1 MKPKGKKKDDK
12 SFGFDDEQ
20 PDGFVSDAEEPD
32 TRRLVAEQNRKKK
45 KSGGF
50 QSMGFSNSVFKGI
63 TKRGYKVP
71 TPIQRKC
78 IPVILEGKDVVAM
91 ARTGSGKTA
100 CFLLPML
107 ERLQV
112 ASAQAGARALILS
125 PTRELALQTL
135 RFTKELGRFSNLRAA
150 AVLGG
155 DSMEGQFSALHEKPD
170 IIIATPG
177 RFVHVCV
184 EMELRLD
191 SIEYVVFDEADR
203 LFEMGFAEQLREI
216 LARLPDTRQTLL
228 FSATL
233 PGLLVEFAR
242 AGLTDP
248 VLVRLDVE
256 SKLSEQLRLA
266 YLRCREDE
274 RSLVLLHLLQHVVPA
289 GQQTVVFAATK
300 HHVEYIRLL
309 LEKAGISAT
318 FLYSDLDPAA
328 RKINTDKFRHKR
340 VDVLVVTDVAARGI
354 DIPHLDNVIN
364 YNFPAKPKLFVHR
377 VGRVARAGRQG
388 TAYSILIHNEMPYL
402 LDLYLFLGSKL
413 TFTPNTSLDENV
425 DWHGYVGTVP
435 QELVDVDSEQ
445 MQLWHSSS
453 SDLRSALQSSR
464 NAFKQYLRSRPA
476 ASLASVKRLK
486 EESSRSLG
494 VHPLLR
500 TAGATAADDTR
511 AQLLDAVRS
520 YKSSRTIFE
529 IGVTTH
535 QNGAKVMKQKRN
547 KDEHV
552 IERAA
557 AKRKADELEEEGD
570 GDETAE
576 EKPAEPERVAL
587 AASSEQD
594 ISDTFSRVVQ
604 ERKFDHRQR
613 DRNKRRKM
621 VQTGKDE
628 ENYIPYQAKDH
639 HTEAG
644 YSVTSAF
651 ERDANEAVLDL
662 TMDDDTRHKLK
673 SQTKRWDPKKKKY
686 VGQSNDGKN
695 KKIRTESGVWIPATF
710 QKAGKYDEWKR
721 KTQVDAREEDEEDAA
736 PARRGGRGVKVIRH
750 RKNESGPALGAGG
763 PHSKRPEMRS
773 KDQILKQRDQLERR
787 RKRSTVGVGKNR
799 GGKSR
804 GGGGGRG
811 GGAPR
816 RGGSKG
822 GGRGRGKGRR

>member
-1 MKPKGKKKDDK
+1 MKPRKKEKT
-12 SFGFDDEQ
+12 FGFDDEQ
-20 PDGFVSDAEEPD
+20 PDGFVSDAEEVD
-32 TRRLVAEQNRKKK
+32 TRRLVAEQNKKK
-45 KSGGF
+45 RKSGGF
-50 QSMGFSNSVFKGI
+50 QSMGFSNSVYKGI
-63 TKRGYKVP
+63 VKRGYKIP

-107 ERLQV
+107 EKLQV
-112 ASAQAGARALILS
+112 ASAMSGARALVLS

-191 SIEYVVFDEADR
+191 AVEYVVFDEADR

-216 LARLPDTRQTLL
+216 LARLPDARQTLL

-233 PGLLVEFAR
+233 PGMLVEFAR

-256 SKLSEQLRLA
+256 TKLSEQLSLA
-266 YLRCREDE
+266 YLRCRDDE
-274 RSLVLLHLLQHVVPA
+274 RSLLLLHLLENVVPA

-309 LEKAGISAT
+309 LERAGLSCT

-340 VDVLVVTDVAARGI
+340 VNVLVVTDVAARGI

-377 VGRVARAGRQG
+377 VGRVARAGRPG
-388 TAYSILIHNEMPYL
+388 TAYSILIHNELPYL

-413 TFTPNTSLDENV
+413 TFTPSTNLDKEVN
-425 DWHGYVGTVP
+425 WHGYLGSIP
-435 QELVDVDSEQ
+435 QELVDVDSERI
-445 MQLWHSSS
+445 QLWHDTSN
-453 SDLRSALQSSR
+453 DLRAALKSSQ

-476 ASLASVKRLK
+476 ASAASVR
-486 EESSRSLG
+486 RMRRRRPGQLG
-494 VHPLLR
+494 VHPVLR
-500 TAGATAADDTR
+500 PAGATAGADER
-511 AQLLDAVRS
+511 ARLIDAVRG
-520 YKSSRTIFE
+520 YKASRTIFE
-529 IGVTTH
+529 VGVTSH
-535 QNGAKVMKQKRN
+535 QNSAKVMKAKRN
-547 KDEHV
+547 RDEHV
-552 IERAA
+552 IERAV
-557 AKRKADELEEEGD
+557 AKRKAAELED
-570 GDETAE
+570 GDEQQEAPE
-576 EKPAEPERVAL
+576 PEPERVPL
-587 AASSEQD
+587 AASSEQA
-594 ISDTFSRVVQ
+594 ISDTFQRVV
-604 ERKFDHRQR
+604 R
-613 DRNKRRKM
+613 DRQKYDRRREQRAKRPRPAAAAR
-621 VQTGKDE
+621 DE
-628 ENYIPYQAKDH
+628 QNYIPYQAKDH

-651 ERDANEAVLDL
+651 EREASTALLDL
-662 TMDDDTRHKLK
+662 AMDDDTRHRRQANAKH
-673 SQTKRWDPKKKKY
+673 WDPKKKKY
-686 VGQSNDGKN
+686 VGNSNDGKN

-710 QKAGKYDEWKR
+710 QKAGKYDEWKK
-721 KTQVDAREEDEEDAA
+721 KTQLDAQDSDSDEGHQ
-736 PARRGGRGVKVIRH
+736 RKGGRGLKVIRH
-750 RKNESGPALGAGG
+750 RKNQSRPALGGG
-763 PHSKRPEMRS
+763 PAHAKRPEMRS
-773 KDQILKQRDQLERR
+773 SDQILKQRDLTERR
-787 RKRSTVGVGKNR
+787 RNRSTVGVGKGR

-804 GGGGGRG
+804 GGKAGGEMDDIHASRVEVVQT
-811 GGAPR
+811 
-816 RGGSKG
+816 
-822 GGRGRGKGRR
+822 

>member
-1 MKPKGKKKDDK
+1 L
-12 SFGFDDEQ
+12 
-20 PDGFVSDAEEPD
+20 VSDAEEVD
-32 TRRLVAEQNRKKK
+32 TRRLVAEQNKKK
-45 KSGGF
+45 RKSGGF
-50 QSMGFSNSVFKGI
+50 QSMGFSNSVYKGI
-63 TKRGYKVP
+63 VKRGYKIP

-107 ERLQV
+107 EKLQV
-112 ASAQAGARALILS
+112 ASAMSGARALVLS

-191 SIEYVVFDEADR
+191 AVEYVVFDEADR

-216 LARLPDTRQTLL
+216 LARLPDARQTLL

-233 PGLLVEFAR
+233 PGMLVEFAR

-256 SKLSEQLRLA
+256 TKLSEQLSLA
-266 YLRCREDE
+266 YLRCRDDE
-274 RSLVLLHLLQHVVPA
+274 RSLLLLHLLENVVPA

-309 LEKAGISAT
+309 LERAGLSCT

-340 VDVLVVTDVAARGI
+340 VNVLVVTDVAARGI

-377 VGRVARAGRQG
+377 VGRVARAGRPG
-388 TAYSILIHNEMPYL
+388 TAYSILIHNELPYL

-413 TFTPNTSLDENV
+413 TFTPSTNLDKEVN
-425 DWHGYVGTVP
+425 WHGYLGSIP
-435 QELVDVDSEQ
+435 QELVDVDSERI
-445 MQLWHSSS
+445 QLWHDTSN
-453 SDLRSALQSSR
+453 DLRAALKSSQ

-476 ASLASVKRLK
+476 ASAASVRRMK
-486 EESSRSLG
+486 EEAARPLG
-494 VHPLLR
+494 VHPVLR
-500 TAGATAADDTR
+500 PAGATAGADER
-511 AQLLDAVRS
+511 ARLIDAVRG
-520 YKSSRTIFE
+520 YKASRTIFE
-529 IGVTTH
+529 VGVTSH
-535 QNGAKVMKQKRN
+535 QNSAKVMKAKRN
-547 KDEHV
+547 RDEHV
-552 IERAA
+552 IERAV
-557 AKRKADELEEEGD
+557 AKRKAAELED
-570 GDETAE
+570 GDEQQE
-576 EKPAEPERVAL
+576 GERGMRVLSRCCPSLPA
-587 AASSEQD
+587 AAARDEQ
-594 ISDTFSRVVQ
+594 
-604 ERKFDHRQR
+604 
-613 DRNKRRKM
+613 
-621 VQTGKDE
+621 
-628 ENYIPYQAKDH
+628 NYIPYQAKDH

-651 ERDANEAVLDL
+651 EREASTALLDL
-662 TMDDDTRHKLK
+662 AMDDDTRHRRQANAKH
-673 SQTKRWDPKKKKY
+673 WDPKKKKY
-686 VGQSNDGKN
+686 VGNSNDGKN

-710 QKAGKYDEWKR
+710 QKAGKYDEWKK
-721 KTQVDAREEDEEDAA
+721 KTQLDAQDSDSDEGHQ
-736 PARRGGRGVKVIRH
+736 RKGGRGLKVIRH
-750 RKNESGPALGAGG
+750 RKNQSRPALGGG
-763 PHSKRPEMRS
+763 PAHAKRPEMRS
-773 KDQILKQRDQLERR
+773 SDQILKQRDLTERR
-787 RKRSTVGVGKNR
+787 RNRSTVGVGKGR

-804 GGGGGRG
+804 GGKTGGGKAGGAAGRG
-811 GGAPR
+811 GGQMDDIHASR
-816 RGGSKG
+816 VEVVQT
-822 GGRGRGKGRR
+822 